1 MFLFANN
8 LVLGIFI
15 PIYKLYNF
23 NMKKVTYSF
32 LVVLLMSIISVQD
45 IKADGGYAIEFDI
58 KNYVDNQMII
68 AYHYAEQQYIFDT
81 LTAIKSGQ
89 FVAQGDEALDP
100 GMYIAFFPSIGKSF
114 EFLVNK
120 EEQHFKLSTDS
131 KNFISNMS
139 VKGSVENERFFGY
152 LNYLTSQRTV
162 RNGMTALLE
171 KLNKEPEVNAKKI
184 KEIETKV
191 KALDEVVVAFQKD
204 ITKTHPNS
212 FTAGIININTPVEV
226 PAEIRKSETAS
237 FYYYRA
243 HFFDNINMT
252 DERFLRSPMLHQKI
266 DLYVSDKVTIPNPDS
281 IKVAV
286 DRLLFLS
293 EGNEEVFKFILVR
306 MLNEYAKSKIVCMDA
321 VYVHLVDNYY
331 SKGKAEWIEAE
342 QLKKIEED
350 ADALRPL
357 MCGQVAPDIA
367 METFDVP
374 AKSASLHGMDSKYTV
389 LFMWDPDCGH
399 CKKSMPD
406 MLKFYDDYKPKG
418 VEVFAICT
426 KTYKGASECTEF
438 IEEKDM
444 KRWLNV
450 IDPYYRSRYK
460 QIYNVKSTP
469 VVYILNENKEIL
481 AKRIG
486 ADQMANVMDKIIER
500 DKRVAEEE
508 AKKKAEGSNTDSK
521 TEKNTIE
528 PIIKNPKKANIRKAV
543 KD

>member
-1 MFLFANN
+1 
-8 LVLGIFI
+8 
-15 PIYKLYNF
+15 
-23 NMKKVTYSF
+23 MKKVTYSF

-212 FTAGIININTPVEV
+212 FTSSLICFA
-226 PAEIRKSETAS
+226 
-237 FYYYRA
+237 
-243 HFFDNINMT
+243 
-252 DERFLRSPMLHQKI
+252 KI
-266 DLYVSDKVTIPNPDS
+266 QTVYEYKVVDKVTN
-281 IKVAV
+281 
-286 DRLLFLS
+286 
-293 EGNEEVFKFILVR
+293 
-306 MLNEYAKSKIVCMDA
+306 
-321 VYVHLVDNYY
+321 
-331 SKGKAEWIEAE
+331 
-342 QLKKIEED
+342 
-350 ADALRPL
+350 
-357 MCGQVAPDIA
+357 
-367 METFDVP
+367 
-374 AKSASLHGMDSKYTV
+374 
-389 LFMWDPDCGH
+389 
-399 CKKSMPD
+399 
-406 MLKFYDDYKPKG
+406 
-418 VEVFAICT
+418 
-426 KTYKGASECTEF
+426 
-438 IEEKDM
+438 
-444 KRWLNV
+444 
-450 IDPYYRSRYK
+450 
-460 QIYNVKSTP
+460 
-469 VVYILNENKEIL
+469 
-481 AKRIG
+481 
-486 ADQMANVMDKIIER
+486 
-500 DKRVAEEE
+500 
-508 AKKKAEGSNTDSK
+508 
-521 TEKNTIE
+521 
-528 PIIKNPKKANIRKAV
+528 
-543 KD
+543 

>member
-1 MFLFANN
+1 
-8 LVLGIFI
+8 
-15 PIYKLYNF
+15 
-23 NMKKVTYSF
+23 MKKVTYSF

-152 LNYLTSQRTV
+152 LNYLTSQRTA

-226 PAEIRKSETAS
+226 PAEIRKSEIAS

>member
-152 LNYLTSQRTV
+152 LNYLTSQRTA

>member
-342 QLKKIEED
+342 QLKKIQED